1 MRVGGLLIGL
11 ILAMA
16 ITASPASAWYATGDH
31 GYSGPEVVVHGLDGE
46 RHDVTATGLPGPNGV
61 PEVYLDTAV
70 PYADTVLIHD
80 SAAPV
85 TAPPAGEGAG
95 CTVIDDH
102 TERCHG
108 FNYNNVDGTYSDGG
122 AYFLTLNYQTSSQ
135 ATVKIPAD
143 SAPMWL
149 EAGTGSGNDSI
160 EDDNLEGA
168 NAYTGDGNDKIV
180 IRGGDGNGN
189 EGFKYIDGGPG
200 NDSLDVV
207 NDRRDNV
214 SCGDGNDTLRGDQ
227 SDASPDCESQQLFPT
242 P

>member
-1 MRVGGLLIGL
+1 MRVGGLLIGM
-11 ILAMA
+11 ILGLA

-46 RHDVTATGLPGPNGV
+46 RHDVTTVGLPGPNGV
-61 PEVYLDTAV
+61 PEVYLDTAL

-85 TAPPAGEGAG
+85 TPAPAGEGAG
-95 CTVIDDH
+95 CTVVDDH

-108 FNYNNVDGTYSDGG
+108 FDYSIATQTYRDGG
-122 AYFLTLNYQTSSQ
+122 AYYLTLRYETSSQ
-135 ATVKIPAD
+135 ATVKVPAE

-149 EAGTGSGNDSI
+149 EAETGPGNDYV
-160 EDDNLEGA
+160 EDDNLEAA
-168 NAYTGDGNDKIV
+168 NAYLGDGNDKLV
-180 IRGGDGNGN
+180 LRGGDGNGD
-189 EGFKYIDGGPG
+189 EGFKFVDGGPG

-207 NDRRDNV
+207 NDRYDNV

-227 SDASPDCESQQLFPT
+227 SDASPDCESIP
-242 P
+242 